1 LFDKEATMPNLFAA
15 FTLPNGV
22 TLNNRLV
29 MAPMTHWSSNP
40 DGTVSEVE
48 LAYYRERNRG
58 LGLIV
63 SAAVYVQP
71 DGMGFAGQFGVH
83 DEAMLPGLRK
93 LAATLQENGA
103 KALLQLYHGGRMCPP
118 ELMPDGQVCSASAVP
133 AERPGAPV
141 PRAMTEAEI
150 ETLIAN
156 FAAATR
162 RAIEA
167 GFDGVEIHGA
177 NTYLLQQFFS
187 PHSNRR
193 EDSWGGSLEK
203 RMRLPLAVVDAVQDS
218 ARKHASRPFIIGYRF
233 SPEETENP
241 GITMEDTLQF
251 ADALA
256 GKNLDY
262 LHVSVMDFWQGSLRD
277 KADSAS
283 RVLKVQERVGARV
296 PIIGVGSIH
305 TAEDAR
311 KALDSGVPLLALGRE
326 LLMEPRWA
334 EKVQAGEAVRVTL
347 SRRAQAELKLPD
359 GMWNVIMAMEGWLP
373 VVD

>member
-1 LFDKEATMPNLFAA
+1 MPNLFAA